1 MVPTFTLAAFHRLGA
16 QLCPSGFAM
25 VTPQAFT
32 MASLSA
38 ISTESRVL
46 PAKAGMRTATQ
57 PISARLELV
66 GLS

>member
-25 VTPQAFT
+25 DTPQAFS
-32 MASLSA
+32 MASLA
-38 ISTESRVL
+38 ATSTASRVL
-46 PAKAGMRTATQ
+46 PAETGMCTATQ

-66 GLS
+66 VLS

>member
-1 MVPTFTLAAFHRLGA
+1 
-16 QLCPSGFAM
+16 M

-46 PAKAGMRTATQ
+46 PAEAEMRTATQ